1 MASDRILRLSA
12 AAFAVLFTIVVAI
25 GYVPGWY
32 TMVGHERKLFGLFM
46 LMPLDDITH
55 GITAIVG
62 AIAAWRGAAACR
74 LFFTAFGWYYALDAI
89 FYLTNGFVNDLPW
102 TADIMLNLPH
112 VLIATAM
119 LSLVYLR
126 IPFGARATAP
136 AGRVSAA

>member
-32 TMVGHERKLFGLFM
+32 TMEGHERKLFGLFM

-55 GITAIVG
+55 GITAL
-62 AIAAWRGAAACR
+62 AAAVAAARGAPACR
-74 LFFTAFGWYYALDAI
+74 LFFTAFGWYYALDAL
-89 FYLTNGFVNDLPW
+89 FYLTNGFVNDLTW
-102 TADIMLNLPH
+102 VQDLLLNLPH

-126 IPFGARATAP
+126 WPAPAPVTARA
-136 AGRVSAA
+136 